1 MRNLLIAV
9 LLFFSCSMYAQN
21 IVSTNGGH
29 FSSTNYQLSWTI
41 GEPVIETGNSDNRMI
56 TQGMHQS
63 KLIVTSVKE
72 IEGLQL
78 TIIAYPNP
86 AIDYVQLEVE
96 STKDEGLDYHF
107 YGMDGSLLRKGR
119 LTNNRVKITM
129 QEYIPSTYLLNVV
142 DNNRVLK
149 TFKIIKQN

>member
-63 KLIVTSVKE
+63 KLIVTSIKE

-86 AIDYVQLEVE
+86 AINYVQLEVE
-96 STKDEGLDYHF
+96 SIKDEGLDYHL

-142 DNNRVLK
+142 DNNRLLK